1 MTGTQSGSSL
11 ERHGK
16 GTSASILLTS
26 VFGPYAC
33 GDEFGSRRLTA
44 RHYGNAHFEV

>member
-16 GTSASILLTS
+16 GTSASILLILYSDRTL
-26 VFGPYAC
+26 GA
-33 GDEFGSRRLTA
+33 SRR
-44 RHYGNAHFEV
+44 